1 MKFEDEQMEDLVE
14 QWHDGDSE
22 TPLVEWIAE
31 QTGATVKEVEWE
43 LYGKYAKDGA
53 FL

>member
-1 MKFEDEQMEDLVE
+1 MKFEDEQMEDLTE

-22 TPLVEWIAE
+22 TPLIAE